1 MTDIVK
7 EVQSASKK
15 VYDTTMTYAQKIQN
29 GILMPKVVWTR
40 FNSIDEQLKT
50 EREENQK
57 FREDVRKIL
66 SK

>member
-1 MTDIVK
+1 MADIVK
-7 EVQSASKK
+7 EVQSAGKK

-29 GILMPKVVWTR
+29 GILMPKVVWNR
-40 FNSIDEQLKT
+40 FNSIDKQLKT

>member
-29 GILMPKVVWTR
+29 GILMPKVVWNR

>member
-29 GILMPKVVWTR
+29 GILMPKVVWNR
-40 FNSIDEQLKT
+40 FNSIDKQLKT